1 MSMKVS
7 INGKKEHLKDG
18 MSIGALLVE
27 REIRREVVVVEL
39 NGNILKREDYDS
51 VLLKDGDS
59 VELVYYMG
67 AGIATD
73 RGQTP
78 CPPER
83 GRRLQTPIELGS
95 IEPSHGDVQLRVTI
109 AQGQG

>member
-1 MSMKVS
+1 MSMKIS
-7 INGKKEHLKDG
+7 INGEEEDLNNG

-67 AGIATD
+67 GGY
-73 RGQTP
+73 RNG
-78 CPPER
+78 
-83 GRRLQTPIELGS
+83 
-95 IEPSHGDVQLRVTI
+95 
-109 AQGQG
+109 